1 LSGDGKD
8 TCVGI
13 IVIVCFYDL
22 LCLATPVISPVNLS
36 NKSLPINEHLHN
48 NYTIKSCVSTLKS
61 ASFAVYEIAAKT
73 TNMPGNSKRITSK
86 RSTSTLAYF
95 LCMSLLLTAWG
106 IIVSQMIRSRE
117 EKNTTKFPTFVLLY
131 TRKPESLIRSLVNKI
146 DEIRVFCET
155 HKPHVLCLNETWL
168 DTSISD
174 GEIQLDVYSHIRRD
188 KTRHQGGV
196 LVYISSNLNFKER
209 NEIGDKSGE
218 LQCLWL
224 EIVPP
229 KSKGFLIC
237 SSYRPLNSDNERIY
251 VEGLRNMLDNVS
263 DLQKEVILIG
273 DFNFD
278 LKRSRK
284 SAACKCFVDMSKE
297 FGLKQIICDDTRVT
311 QHSKSLIDLFLTSRP
326 DLYITGVM
334 PVGFSDQSVI
344 YAIAFVEDLN
354 KFPWSQIDITGDIED
369 SWNTFKNLFNDV
381 ADSHAP
387 QIHVRTRG
395 EKVPWLTTE
404 IRKLMKE
411 RDNLHK
417 LALKTNSELY
427 WSSFKRMC
435 NAVTLKLR
443 REKKHYYNNQFQE
456 NESNPKGT
464 WKNLKRLLGKCGK
477 GTGCTGT
484 DSATTDLKV
493 KCNMFNR
500 FFVSCATNLRSI
512 CSTTGHAFKK
522 WLPQMEHS
530 ESFTF
535 QQFTDSEVRTA
546 LRELKVKKATV
557 QQCKIPGEWKKAK
570 VTPLY
575 KNSAKSDPKNFRPIS
590 VLPSGFRKK
599 HSTETAV
606 THFADQILMGM
617 DKGLVTGAVFIDLA
631 EAFDTI
637 DHDVLIHKLKHYGV
651 SNESLLWFKDY
662 LCAGKQFVTIDS
674 HRSEELDIACGVPQG
689 SIIGPLLFII
699 YINDLLFCMR
709 SCSVSMYADDTAI
722 YFAASTVDV
731 RHGGVVF
738 DNHMTWKDQADHVYK
753 KVAVRVNILRR
764 IRTFLTEKAA
774 IHVYNA
780 FCNKTRTDYS
790 DCNIAPRSYHKA
802 ILVYKCLHSLVPNY
816 FVNYFKKF
824 SNVHSYN
831 TRHKN

>member
-1 LSGDGKD
+1 MAAV
-8 TCVGI
+8 VG
-13 IVIVCFYDL
+13 VFAMLYLYQL

-36 NKSLPINEHLHN
+36 NKRLPINEHLHN
-48 NYTIKSCVSTLKS
+48 NYSIKSCVSTLKS

-73 TNMPGNSKRITSK
+73 TIMPVNSKRITSK

-95 LCMSLLLTAWG
+95 LCMSLLLTGGNIERNPGPVQQGHNLKLCA
-106 IIVSQMIRSRE
+106 
-117 EKNTTKFPTFVLLY
+117 EKGLRICHLN
-131 TRKPESLIRSLVNKI
+131 IRSLVNKI

-168 DTSISD
+168 DTSIAD
-174 GEIQLDVYSHIRRD
+174 GEIQLDGYSHIRRD

-196 LVYISSNLNFKER
+196 LVYIASNLNFKER
-209 NEIGDKSGE
+209 DEIGDESGE

-237 SSYRPLNSDNERIY
+237 SSYRPPNSDNERTY

-297 FGLKQIICDDTRVT
+297 FGLKQIICDYTRVT

-334 PVGFSDQSVI
+334 PVGFSDHSVI
-344 YAIAFVEDLN
+344 YAVRKLHRLKPPSSRIINTRNYKCYNQIAFVEDLN
-354 KFPWSQIDITGDIED
+354 KVPWSQIDITGDIED
-369 SWNTFKNLFNDV
+369 SWDAFKNLFNDV

-395 EKVPWLTTE
+395 QKVPWLTTE

-417 LALKTNSELY
+417 LALKTNSELH
-427 WSSFKRMC
+427 WSSFKRMR
-435 NAVTLKLR
+435 NA
-443 REKKHYYNNQFQE
+443 
-456 NESNPKGT
+456 GT
-464 WKNLKRLLGKCGK
+464 WKNLKRLLG
-477 GTGCTGT
+477 
-484 DSATTDLKV
+484 S
-493 KCNMFNR
+493 N
-500 FFVSCATNLRSI
+500 
-512 CSTTGHAFKK
+512 CSEGIK
-522 WLPQMEHS
+522 
-530 ESFTF
+530 
-535 QQFTDSEVRTA
+535 
-546 LRELKVKKATV
+546 V

-575 KNSAKSDPKNFRPIS
+575 KNGAKSDPKNFRPIS
-590 VLPSGFRKK
+590 VLPISVRISK
-599 HSTETAV
+599 ET
-606 THFADQILMGM
+606 LNRN
-617 DKGLVTGAVFIDLA
+617 GAK
-631 EAFDTI
+631 AFDTI

-662 LCAGKQFVTIDS
+662 FCARKQFVTIDS

-689 SIIGPLLFII
+689 SILGPLLFII
-699 YINDLLFCMR
+699 YINDLSSCMR
-709 SCSVSMYADDTAI
+709 SCS
-722 YFAASTVDV
+722 
-731 RHGGVVF
+731 RHGVVF
-738 DNHMTWKDQADHVYK
+738 DSHMTWKDQADHVYK
-753 KVAVRVNILRR
+753 KVAVRVNVLRR

-774 IHVYNA
+774 IHVYNGIILPVFDYCDITWSSLLQQDEDRLQRLQHRA
-780 FCNKTRTDYS
+780 ARIITLSERSSEAMEKLKWSSLNLIGVQVYNMLPDHVMKAESIHTFARLLISRHRAPMDTSLRILFKKPLFSIMSFNLMSLMRARQNSTIRKFIHVYSAHTQPCVTSHKPLGATRLGLYM
-790 DCNIAPRSYHKA
+790 A
-802 ILVYKCLHSLVPNY
+802 KCLASRMITNQLFISFRGKILMPDN
-816 FVNYFKKF
+816 FI
-824 SNVHSYN
+824 
-831 TRHKN
+831 